1 MPREKILSSP
11 AYWFEK
17 TQNELFRQFHYYMEK
32 EKINQTQLGERLGIT
47 KGRVSQI
54 LQGQSNFTMKTL
66 IELVLSIGIIP
77 KINYTPIED
86 EVYSD
91 MEFAK
96 VKRENRLDE
105 KKTEIQSSIMH
116 VVHFVPYKIPIGF
129 DKHLNAD
136 SSIVEP
142 NTHIT
147 LNLSSVANEPNY
159 G

>member
-17 TQNELFRQFHYYMEK
+17 AQNELFRQFHYYMEK

-54 LQGQSNFTMKTL
+54 LQGQSNFSMKTL
-66 IELVLSIGIIP
+66 MELVLSIGIIP
-77 KINYTPIED
+77 KINYIPIED

-96 VKRENRLDE
+96 AKRENRSE
-105 KKTEIQSSIMH
+105 GKKTEIESQI
-116 VVHFVPYKIPIGF
+116 FVPFSLSAEWNKSI
-129 DKHLNAD
+129 D
-136 SSIVEP
+136 STQIKP
-142 NTHIT
+142 NTLIEIKNIKLT
-147 LNLSSVANEPNY
+147 NSENFVPNY